1 MFMDKETQYCQNIS
15 SSQYNLYIKCNPNQ
29 NRSNLLSDSKIFGR
43 GETAR
48 TRRRCPLEDWQHSAA
63 RLTVN
68 LQEPRDCGVAERKGD
83 GPMDG
88 KRRESPEWTR
98 EGAVNWSSTEE
109 KRQHEGGKAAFPAK
123 ATGTLVAHTRWG
135 RTWHSSQ
142 AVPPSGS
149 RTETQNVQL
158 QRWPRRKARGS
169 WGWRSLSLSLFL
181 LSAAAVAW
189 ESFRARD

>member
-48 TRRRCPLEDWQHSAA
+48 TRRRRPLEDWQHSAA

-88 KRRESPEWTR
+88 KRRESPEWTQ
-98 EGAVNWSSTEE
+98 STD
-109 KRQHEGGKAAFPAK
+109 
-123 ATGTLVAHTRWG
+123 L
-135 RTWHSSQ
+135 
-142 AVPPSGS
+142 
-149 RTETQNVQL
+149 
-158 QRWPRRKARGS
+158 WPRRKGNTREERQPFQQKLLEPWWPTRGGDGPDILHKQYLQVGHRRKLKTCNYS
-169 WGWRSLSLSLFL
+169 DDPGERPEALGDPNTS
-181 LSAAAVAW
+181 
-189 ESFRARD
+189 